1 MDADSPR
8 QRAVIGVT
16 YAMADIC
23 EQGNQP
29 SVIYSVFCFCLP
41 LLKILNV

>member
-1 MDADSPR
+1 MDADSLG

-29 SVIYSVFCFCLP
+29 SVVFFFSSRLP
-41 LLKILNV
+41 LLKILNA